1 MSAKHGV
8 NSSGTKY
15 ISVSSPHTCNMSKNH
30 FPRSVVTQPDTHS
43 ANWKRPSVNKGGFGS
58 SSHGSQ
64 ESDTESL
71 VQERQYQL
79 ELQQRI
85 RENEELVGL
94 YSDELENDSL
104 EEDSLEERSLKEQE
118 GAECDTNQYTN
129 GIQKNDGNGRK
140 QQSVDKYFSLRYN
153 PNWKNTKEA
162 AEFSEAEKARQVAG
176 GSSVDFSQDS
186 FYLHSHGSPEEKNH
200 QEAKSQDSS
209 SEFGKELLSFHEPDA
224 VVSNEPFRL
233 HTKGK
238 ESADGCHFQ
247 DSPSTYGSS
256 FSLQIQADRPQRAK
270 KDFVEKN
277 KKTLGLRSE
286 KINSYLQLHSK
297 KQKVLQEQVAD
308 PKTVDEEPVQSILP
322 FQTVKMDPEDKWYL
336 KSQQLK
342 DHQSKS
348 SRRNK
353 IKSNQSIKGRAFP
366 RNDSQQ
372 PPGRPAEP
380 KSWHRRHHQTPGFET
395 APMQTVEQDN
405 SSTPQKCLY
414 PSPST
419 DPDTNTAANSD
430 TCLNNFPNSRHF
442 VDQDFTTSTYPFH
455 PTLCKFNPAEVI
467 SPACISKKNK
477 KYQRDSPNGLPHD
490 QQCLYNHAIV
500 QLFAR
505 DDSTNGQAHPNQRNT
520 SSTFNANFQK
530 LVKDQ
535 VSLQDCKRRIYADK
549 RPSQSSGH
557 RSPTAPCTT
566 SQCTQTMERLHQEI
580 IHLTEARLAD
590 RHLFSPLPP
599 IIPQVE
605 SGSEVDPESGEGN
618 RVKISRS
625 NTEGYLMQMEKQNQ
639 PKVSKKP
646 RHSKAYINLNV
657 KLGGL
662 GPDYEAIKEKKEKLK
677 QQKEYARQIKEHNMK
692 NMASI
697 QRLPTKHQVISSASR
712 QKALEYAKKI
722 PRPKTFT
729 ARQSDEKAKEK
740 RVVPQTL
747 NGDSLPQ
754 IASLET
760 LQNRHKKE
768 KQVVAAFRA
777 LHIL

>member
-1 MSAKHGV
+1 
-8 NSSGTKY
+8 
-15 ISVSSPHTCNMSKNH
+15 
-30 FPRSVVTQPDTHS
+30 RD
-43 ANWKRPSVNKGGFGS
+43 
-58 SSHGSQ
+58 SQ
-64 ESDTESL
+64 ESDSESL

-85 RENEELVGL
+85 CENEELVGL
-94 YSDELENDSL
+94 YSEELENDSL
-104 EEDSLEERSLKEQE
+104 EEDSVEERSLKEQE
-118 GAECDTNQYTN
+118 GAEYDTNQYTN
-129 GIQKNDGNGRK
+129 GIQKNDEFIQFIHKLFCVSFLNRK

-153 PNWKNTKEA
+153 PNWKNTKGV
-162 AEFSEAEKARQVAG
+162 AEFSEAEKACQVAG

-186 FYLHSHGSPEEKNH
+186 FYLHSNGSPEEKNQ

-209 SEFGKELLSFHEPDA
+209 SEFGTELLSFHEPNA
-224 VVSNEPFRL
+224 MVSNEPFRL

-247 DSPSTYGSS
+247 DSPSTYGSAL
-256 FSLQIQADRPQRAK
+256 SLQIKDRPQRPK

-277 KKTLGLRSE
+277 KRTLGLHSE

-322 FQTVKMDPEDKWYL
+322 FQTVKMEPEDKWYR

-342 DHQSKS
+342 DHQNKS
-348 SRRNK
+348 SQRNK
-353 IKSNQSIKGRAFP
+353 IKSNQSIKGRALP

-380 KSWHRRHHQTPGFET
+380 KSWHHRHHQIPEFRT
-395 APMQTVEQDN
+395 APMQAVEQDN
-405 SSTPQKCLY
+405 SSTLQKQLY

-430 TCLNNFPNSRHF
+430 TCLNNLPNSRHF
-442 VDQDFTTSTYPFH
+442 VNQDFTTSSSPFH
-455 PTLCKFNPAEVI
+455 PTLHKFNPAKVI
-467 SPACISKKNK
+467 SPAYTSKKNK
-477 KYQRDSPNGLPHD
+477 KYQHDSPNGLPHD
-490 QQCLYNHAIV
+490 QQHLYNHATV

-505 DDSTNGQAHPNQRNT
+505 DDSTNGQAHPNWRNI
-520 SSTFNANFQK
+520 SSIFNANYQE

-535 VSLQDCKRRIYADK
+535 VPLQDCKRQIYADK
-549 RPSQSSGH
+549 RYQNYAISTICYIKIKILFFSPLSLLRPSQSSGH
-557 RSPTAPCTT
+557 SSPTVPCTT
-566 SQCTQTMERLHQEI
+566 AQFTQKMERHHQEI
-580 IHLTEARLAD
+580 TRLTEAHLVD
-590 RHLFSPLPP
+590 RHLFSLLPP
-599 IIPQVE
+599 VIPQVK
-605 SGSEVDPESGEGN
+605 SGSEVDPESGERN
-618 RVKISRS
+618 QVKISRS

-639 PKVSKKP
+639 PNVSKKVSKSI
-646 RHSKAYINLNV
+646 SKAYINLNV

-677 QQKEYARQIKEHNMK
+677 QQKEYAKQIKEHNMK
-692 NMASI
+692 NIAPI
-697 QRLPTKHQVISSASR
+697 QRLPTKPQVVSSASR

-722 PRPKTFT
+722 PKPKTFT
-729 ARQSDEKAKEK
+729 ARQSDEEVKEE
-740 RVVPQTL
+740 RVLPQTL

-760 LQNRHKKE
+760 LQNRHEKE
-768 KQVVAAFRA
+768 KQVVAAFRT